1 MISLDEMFKS
11 LDEQLENLPVEV
23 SSMINKYKNDLKMI
37 ALDEGKTFEQKQ
49 NEIEFVNKSFN
60 IQLKNELKT
69 DK

>member
-37 ALDEGKTFEQKQ
+37 ALDEEKTFEQKQ